1 VSDLW
6 WVAALSLVPW
16 VELRGSIPLALA
28 LGHPPLVA
36 FAVCTAANLLAVPAG
51 WVSLD
56 WCYGRWLS
64 RSAWVRRQVERVRRR
79 GEGYVRRYEVWGLAL
94 FVAVPLPGTG
104 AYAGTLLGWLLGLPR
119 PRAWAAVSSGVVLAG
134 AGVTAAATGVAEAL
148 RWLVR

>member
-1 VSDLW
+1 MSDLW
-6 WVAALSLVPW
+6 WIAALSLVPW

-28 LGHPPLVA
+28 LGHPPLLS
-36 FAVCTAANLLAVPAG
+36 FALCTAVNLLVVPAG
-51 WVSLD
+51 WTFLD

-64 RSAWVRRQVERVRRR
+64 RWPWVRRQVERVRHR
-79 GEGYVRRYEVWGLAL
+79 GEGYVRRYEVWGLAV

-119 PRAWAAVSSGVVLAG
+119 RRAWSAVMAGVVVAG
-134 AGVTAAATGVAEAL
+134 AAVTAAAAGVLGGL